1 MVNAFVQVEVL
12 TGPDKGKIGIVNG
25 VIKERN
31 WVYVEGLNCVS
42 TCSCLRNSCEY
53 MQLQLCNL
61 VRSFDT
67 IDQHSLPCAV
77 LIQSCTLC
85 EQERLSAAKWV

>member
-1 MVNAFVQVEVL
+1 MVYAFVQVEVL

-42 TCSCLRNSCEY
+42 TCRCLSTCSCNFVILY
-53 MQLQLCNL
+53 AALI
-61 VRSFDT
+61 
-67 IDQHSLPCAV
+67 IDQQSLPCAV

-85 EQERLSAAKWV
+85 VQEGLSVARRVW